1 MFIASY
7 FDRKDTL
14 QIKKEEKNEDECR
27 RNNIER
33 VLKNAII
40 SYKEKKNNNKIKD
53 TENTKEEIK
62 QVLSNFLKKQ
72 LKKRSKKNIYFGK
85 KSCDDQNGINETYR
99 KVLFNQIGFNDY
111 GNNTDENKTVN
122 IFLKNNKYLKY
133 CSGNILLLGQYLN
146 SDKLKDINIENIYK
160 NVDIYIGDSKSQI
173 SKIKTQLEMEAERE
187 IKIENDNLHKIYYIK
202 KELKNNQI
210 VEESNNTNI
219 IEHMIKEIKIIKNL
233 KKQKEYLISI
243 KNTLSNLEKAKKFA
257 VNRNYDNSLYL
268 ILDVVKKIHIFK
280 TNTKRVIIKDIQ
292 FIITLISQYYFNKIK
307 LLLSSIQWGN
317 NISHVSID
325 ALEEIINNM
334 DGLIENQIDK
344 EIVVSDNRKE
354 DTKYNTEIDPM
365 NNILNLDTLSDNL
378 SIMPSMY
385 NNNTDDKSAHLL
397 EEKLKKKK
405 KKTFIDSIDSSTI
418 FNDAYISLIKK
429 ESFEFVNIIF
439 SWHLIEKIQTY
450 INRQN
455 GNKKSSSSN
464 SDSNDNEDAQ
474 SDHPTMPF
482 SFEKCE
488 CSMSYVDKMAEIII
502 QFFRSF
508 FQNHE
513 SPLFKFDKPEWGL
526 KYLFYQSII
535 SSYIFKML
543 INYDNLMDLN
553 KNVIFHYAL
562 QDFFMHKKFNEN
574 HKNGNNTFETIE
586 QNCDKTYKHDHMDIH
601 KNRDENNKYNV
612 NTFIDT
618 QNNSNEAGVE
628 KYYMMYNNMTNEEK
642 RNIYYEIINYDK
654 AMKKLNY
661 KIIADC
667 RLYILSRIS
676 YFINMYYLN
685 EKYKDDIKKSFFNF
699 IHHIIMIY
707 NKWFVYDNYNCKY
720 LLEDFFTN
728 TYVELLN
735 IESVN
740 NSFDNNSDSINLTH
754 NLKKVGTSVKDE
766 NGVEGNEDN
775 KYNYSDDDISIK
787 NMNKNKK
794 HNSSES
800 IKIRGICVR
809 DFFILIEKEFLSNI
823 LNDMSEN
830 NCCIKLKN
838 NIILEE
844 NDCINEYG
852 DIFIELLKN
861 ITKRLLHFENNN
873 EFMEDYINNVL
884 KNILIIVKDEFRKH
898 WNNIND
904 LVSECTTTC
913 LLYVSIYSIN
923 TYLFNFKYKKY
934 IKEMISSFVSL
945 QNKMLSNFLDAFYHF
960 ISIRIYNL
968 FTVHNIFHEYI
979 LNNLYKIKKIVFDHI
994 FLEITNKVLH
1004 KLDQSII
1011 NFLIDQGVTFLHNQD
1026 TFNIFLGNSHIIL
1039 QQIDELSRTTEN
1051 ITKFSESNTLLYSM
1065 PYLHELIKLFTCD
1078 TDVLKNK
1085 INHVKNK
1092 KIPLSNKN
1100 NWINQVTKLTNSLLS
1115 DNYNYDD
1122 VSDVFIS
1129 PENRSKDFQIPL
1141 NKIKLILQR
1150 RPDIQIIAK
1159 SSIIIQEFLEQ

>member
-14 QIKKEEKNEDECR
+14 QIKKEEKNEDEYR

-40 SYKEKKNNNKIKD
+40 SYKEKKNKQTLED
-53 TENTKEEIK
+53 TKNIKEEIK

-72 LKKRSKKNIYFGK
+72 LKKRSKNNIYFEEK
-85 KSCDDQNGINETYR
+85 NYNDKNGINEIYR
-99 KVLFNQIGFNDY
+99 KVLFNQIGVNGY
-111 GNNTDENKTVN
+111 GNNKDENKVVN
-122 IFLKNNKYLKY
+122 VFLKNNKDLKY
-133 CSGNILLLGQYLN
+133 CSGNILLLGQFLN
-146 SDKLKDINIENIYK
+146 SDKLKDINIEHIYK
-160 NVDIYIGDSKSQI
+160 NVDIYICDSKSQI
-173 SKIKTQLEMEAERE
+173 SKIKTQLEMEAGRE

-210 VEESNNTNI
+210 VEESTNTNI

-243 KNTLSNLEKAKKFA
+243 KNILSNLEKAKKFA
-257 VNRNYDNSLYL
+257 VSRNYDHSLYL

-280 TNTKRVIIKDIQ
+280 TNAKRMIIKDIQ

-325 ALEEIINNM
+325 SLEEIINNM

-344 EIVVSDNRKE
+344 EILASENRKE

-365 NNILNLDTLSDNL
+365 NNMLNLDTVSDNF
-378 SIMPSMY
+378 SIMAPMH
-385 NNNTDDKSAHLL
+385 NNNTDDKSVNMFK
-397 EEKLKKKK
+397 EKLKKNKN
-405 KKTFIDSIDSSTI
+405 TFIDSINSSTI
-418 FNDAYISLIKK
+418 FNDAYISLIKR

-455 GNKKSSSSN
+455 SNKKYSSNN
-464 SDSNDNEDAQ
+464 SDSNDNEDTQ

-482 SFEKCE
+482 SFENCE
-488 CSMSYVDKMAEIII
+488 CSMGYVDKMAEIII

-543 INYDNLMDLN
+543 INYDNLMDLS

-562 QDFFMHKKFNEN
+562 QDFFT
-574 HKNGNNTFETIE
+574 HKNGN
-586 QNCDKTYKHDHMDIH
+586 KTYEHDHMDIH

-612 NTFIDT
+612 DTFIDT
-618 QNNSNEAGVE
+618 QNNSSEKGVE
-628 KYYMMYNNMTNEEK
+628 AYYIMYNNMTNDEK

-676 YFINMYYLN
+676 YFINMHYLN

-707 NKWFVYDNYNCKY
+707 NKWFIYDNYNCKY

-735 IESVN
+735 DESVR
-740 NSFDNNSDSINLTH
+740 NSLDNNSDSINLTH
-754 NLKKVGTSVKDE
+754 NLKKSSTFVKDE
-766 NGVEGNEDN
+766 NGVEENEAK
-775 KYNYSDDDISIK
+775 KYNYSDDDILIK
-787 NMNKNKK
+787 NMNKNK
-794 HNSSES
+794 NRSSSEN
-800 IKIRGICVR
+800 IEIRGMCVR
-809 DFFILIEKEFLSNI
+809 DFFILIENEFLSNI

-830 NCCIKLKN
+830 DCCIKLKN

-861 ITKRLLHFENNN
+861 ITKRLLHFESNS
-873 EFMEDYINNVL
+873 EFMEDYANNVL

-904 LVSECTTTC
+904 LVSDCTTTC

-923 TYLFNFKYKKY
+923 TYLYNFKYKKY
-934 IKEMISSFVSL
+934 IKEMISTFISL

-979 LNNLYKIKKIVFDHI
+979 LNNLYKIKKIVFDNM
-994 FLEITNKVLH
+994 FLEIANKVLH

-1026 TFNIFLGNSHIIL
+1026 TFNIFLGNSHTIL
-1039 QQIDELSRTTEN
+1039 QQIDELCKTTEN
-1051 ITKFSESNTLLYSM
+1051 INKFGNSNTLLYSM
-1065 PYLHELIKLFTCD
+1065 PYLRELIKLFTCD
-1078 TDVLKNK
+1078 IDVLKNK

-1092 KIPLSNKN
+1092 KIPLPNKN

-1115 DNYNYDD
+1115 DNYNYEDLND
-1122 VSDVFIS
+1122 AFMS
-1129 PENRSKDFQIPL
+1129 PEYRSKDLQIPL

-1159 SSIIIQEFLEQ
+1159 NSIIIQEFLEQ